1 MKMLW
6 DLFFSFFRVGLFT
19 FGGGAAMLPLLQAE
33 FVERRKWVTDS
44 ELMDFYSIGQC
55 TPGIIALNTATFIG
69 YKEKGVI
76 GAVAATIGIVTPSL
90 IIILLVAS
98 VLRNYV
104 DNEYVV
110 HSFSGI
116 RVVVVALILDA
127 VVRLWKQGVA
137 GRFGWAIF
145 AVCLLLLI
153 LGGFSPVMIVIFAG
167 VAGYLYQFWLR
178 RKRQ

>member
-1 MKMLW
+1 
-6 DLFFSFFRVGLFT
+6 
-19 FGGGAAMLPLLQAE
+19 MLPLLQAE

-110 HSFSGI
+110 HAFAGI

-137 GRFGWAIF
+137 GRFGCAIF

>member
-1 MKMLW
+1 MYDENVMGFVFF
-6 DLFFSFFRVGLFT
+6 LFQGRV
-19 FGGGAAMLPLLQAE
+19 
-33 FVERRKWVTDS
+33 VYIRRRCGNV
-44 ELMDFYSIGQC
+44 
-55 TPGIIALNTATFIG
+55 
-69 YKEKGVI
+69 
-76 GAVAATIGIVTPSL
+76 AVAATIGIVTPSL

-110 HSFSGI
+110 HAFAGI

-127 VVRLWKQGVA
+127 VVRLWKQGVV
-137 GRFGWAIF
+137 GRFGWAMF